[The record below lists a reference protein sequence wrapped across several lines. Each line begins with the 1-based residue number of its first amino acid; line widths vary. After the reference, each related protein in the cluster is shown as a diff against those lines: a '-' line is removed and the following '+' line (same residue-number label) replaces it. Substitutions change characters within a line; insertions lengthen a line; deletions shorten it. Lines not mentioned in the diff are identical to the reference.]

1 VILEVEIMAAETSTL
16 FDPFKQ
22 AIDSALNDIHR
33 ISEEVDSKISKFTK
47 KKDEEEVEESQ
58 TMTSESEGQEGGDIA
73 ITDDTKMDCGATQP
87 LLPPTMIPQSS
98 LLSNTANDNANRCS
112 RSYNTVTVFVV
123 LIGILV
129 SGFLSRQHHSS
140 SSPVIRVEVEFPS
153 SVPNSFINVS
163 SESEDDTESKSSI
176 SSSRKRFWKHIQD
189 TKSGLLGE
197 DEEDEDEYYD
207 YYNDMELCLKNKQS
221 ESTLLKEEE
230 ETQAAHQQ
238 PVIVDTVQDKNNRT
252 ILVEISNAITPSQ
265 AQAVKD
271 LASCTR
277 RYFPSRF
284 DERAFDGT
292 GGGNEVTFINI
303 LLQLFLPDLA
313 LSMDHVTEMAYNH
326 ARWGSS
332 GDIDLPEPSTCG
344 LRTSE
349 YLDYGKFKGLGG
361 HRDTGSLYTVLFAL
375 SDPKMYKGGEYFIR
389 PRVEKMIKS
398 RVYYIKPRQYS
409 VIVFL
414 SDTYHGVTDIESGVR
429 EMFTN
434 EYWEYDDPPWHSSL
448 RPEVNDMELY
458 MKKCDRL
465 FPVDYYTKDKID
477 GRREYYESCGDYYDS
492 SDDSSDDYHSSSDD

>member
-1 VILEVEIMAAETSTL
+1 MAAETSTL

-58 TMTSESEGQEGGDIA
+58 TMSESEGQEGGDIA

-98 LLSNTANDNANRCS
+98 LLSNTANDNANRY

-123 LIGILV
+123 VIGILV

-153 SVPNSFINVS
+153 SVPNSLINVS
-163 SESEDDTESKSSI
+163 SESGEDTESKSV
-176 SSSRKRFWKHIQD
+176 SSSRNRFWNYIQD

-221 ESTLLKEEE
+221 ESTLLNEEEE
-230 ETQAAHQQ
+230 ETQAPQQQ
-238 PVIVDTVQDKNNRT
+238 PIIVDTVQDRNNRT
-252 ILVEISNAITPSQ
+252 ILVEISNAISPTQ

-277 RYFPSRF
+277 RYFPTRF
-284 DERAFDGT
+284 DERLFEDS
-292 GGGNEVTFINI
+292 GGGNDVTFINI
-303 LLQLFLPDLA
+303 LLQLFLPDLKI
-313 LSMDHVTEMAYNH
+313 SMDYVTKMAYDH
-326 ARWGSS
+326 TEWGSKQTN
-332 GDIDLPEPSTCG
+332 LPEPSTCG

-389 PRVEKMIKS
+389 PRVEKMIKP
-398 RVYYIKPRQYS
+398 RDYYIKPRQYS

-465 FPVDYYTKDKID
+465 FPVDYYTKDKTD
-477 GRREYYESCGDYYDS
+477 GRREYYE
-492 SDDSSDDYHSSSDD
+492 